1 MRLAWAAG
9 FLVVVT
15 PLQAVAQVSNGSM
28 NGDTLGVMTADSPA
42 VVQYEIDPFA
52 AVVPWG
58 PGERLEY
65 RVKLGVF
72 NAGEAYMDVIGIDSI
87 RGEPSY
93 HIQMALRG
101 SLLFGAAKLDDH
113 WDSWVDT
120 RLMLTRRYIRDL
132 KEPGYT
138 TYRYYEFYPEELY
151 WERTDNDESGDLAT
165 AFPLDD
171 IAFIY
176 YVRTLPL
183 EVGKTY
189 TVPRY
194 FKKEG
199 NPVVVHV
206 EGKDAKK
213 TVAGE
218 FNTIVVRPT
227 IKTRGLF
234 SEGGEAELHF
244 TDDENRY
251 LVYMR
256 IKVPVVGSVTLH
268 LDNISSGTPIHPGA
282 TGY

>member
-1 MRLAWAAG
+1 MRLVWATG
-9 FLVVVT
+9 LLMVT
-15 PLQAVAQVSNGSM
+15 TPFGAVAQASNETTG
-28 NGDTLGVMTADSPA
+28 GDSVAGVTAEAPA
-42 VVQYEIDPFA
+42 VASYEIDPFA

-65 RVKLGVF
+65 GVKLGVF
-72 NAGEAYMDVIGIDSI
+72 NAGDAFMDVVGVDSI
-87 RGEPSY
+87 RGEPTY
-93 HIQMALRG
+93 HIQMALKA
-101 SLLFGAAKLDDH
+101 SMLFGAAKLDDK
-113 WDSWVDT
+113 WDSWMDT
-120 RLMLTRRYIRDL
+120 RLLLTRRYIRDL
-132 KEPGYT
+132 KDTGYT

-199 NPVVVHV
+199 NPVVVYV
-206 EGKDAKK
+206 EGKDVKK
-213 TVAGE
+213 TDAGE

-256 IKVPVVGSVTLH
+256 VKVPIAGSVTLH
-268 LDNISSGTPIHPGA
+268 LNKISPGTPIHPGEV
-282 TGY
+282 GN

>member
-1 MRLAWAAG
+1 MHWGWTAG
-9 FLVVVT
+9 LLVVVT
-15 PLQAVAQVSNGSM
+15 PFGVAAQTSNGTEQ
-28 NGDTLGVMTADSPA
+28 GDTLGGMTTDAPPA
-42 VVQYEIDPFA
+42 VVQYEIDPLA

-65 RVKLGVF
+65 GVKLGVF
-72 NAGEAYMDVIGIDSI
+72 NAGEAYMDVVGVDSI

-113 WDSWVDT
+113 WDSWIDT
-120 RLMLTRRYIRDL
+120 RLILTRRYIRDL

-138 TYRYYEFYPEELY
+138 TYRHYEFYPEELY

-165 AFPLDD
+165 ALPLDD

-199 NPVVVHV
+199 NPVIIYV
-206 EGKDAKK
+206 EGKDVRE
-213 TVAGE
+213 TDAGK

-227 IKTRGLF
+227 IQTSGIF

-244 TDDENRY
+244 TDDENRS
-251 LVYMR
+251 LVSMR
-256 IKVPVVGSVTLH
+256 IKRPSVGSVTLH
-268 LDNISSGTPIHPGA
+268 LDKVTPGTPIHPGA
-282 TGY
+282 GH

>member
-1 MRLAWAAG
+1 MRLVWAAG
-9 FLVVVT
+9 LLMVTT
-15 PLQAVAQVSNGSM
+15 PLGGVAQGSNGAAE
-28 NGDTLGVMTADSPA
+28 GDSADGVSVDIPS
-42 VVQYEIDPFA
+42 VVSYEIDPLA

-65 RVKLGVF
+65 GVKLGVF
-72 NAGEAYMDVIGIDSI
+72 NAGDAFMDVVGVDSI
-87 RGEPSY
+87 RGEPTY
-93 HIQMALRG
+93 HIQMGLKA
-101 SLLFGAAKLDDH
+101 SMLFGAAKLDDK

-120 RLMLTRRYIRDL
+120 RLLLTRRYIRDL
-132 KEPGYT
+132 KDTGYT
-138 TYRYYEFYPEELY
+138 TYRHYEFYPEELY
-151 WERTDNDESGDLAT
+151 WERADNDESGDLAT

-206 EGKDAKK
+206 EGKDVKK
-213 TVAGE
+213 TDAGE

-256 IKVPVVGSVTLH
+256 IKVPLVGSVTLH
-268 LDNISSGTPIHPGA
+268 LDNILPGTAIHSGA
-282 TGY
+282 TGH

>member
-1 MRLAWAAG
+1 MRLVWAAG
-9 FLVVVT
+9 LLMVT
-15 PLQAVAQVSNGSM
+15 TPFGGAAQASNGAAE
-28 NGDTLGVMTADSPA
+28 GDSADGVPVDTPS
-42 VVQYEIDPFA
+42 VLSYEVDPLA

-65 RVKLGVF
+65 GVKLGVF
-72 NAGEAYMDVIGIDSI
+72 NAGDAFMDVVGVDSI
-87 RGEPSY
+87 RGEPTY
-93 HIQMALRG
+93 HIQMGLKA
-101 SLLFGAAKLDDH
+101 SMLFGAAKLDDK

-120 RLMLTRRYIRDL
+120 RLLLTRRYIRDL
-132 KEPGYT
+132 KDTGYT
-138 TYRYYEFYPEELY
+138 TYRHYEFYPEELY

-199 NPVVVHV
+199 NPVVVYV
-206 EGKDAKK
+206 EGKDVKK
-213 TVAGE
+213 TDAGE

-256 IKVPVVGSVTLH
+256 IKVPLVGSVTLH
-268 LDNISSGTPIHPGA
+268 LDNISPGTAIHPGA
-282 TGY
+282 TGH